1 MFTKIITHEYLCIHI
16 KFLKNIF
23 IFERKLYKK
32 EKKTLNNSTS
42 RYVCQDS
49 STDTQIGRKIEIYIN
64 YSFNI
69 YSLEKKDLSYFSWD
83 FC

>member
-49 STDTQIGRKIEIYIN
+49 STDT
-64 YSFNI
+64 
-69 YSLEKKDLSYFSWD
+69 
-83 FC
+83 